1 MGIWSKSGIDD
12 DSYDID
18 SWLEDDE
25 DTEWCMN
32 CQAEHKVE
40 WEDGAEICEHC
51 RHPMSIGDTWSTPD
65 TARTEISA
73 SPTIS
78 RGGDIWGRS
87 EGFTWGKEKTWWQ
100 RDSAYGGSMS
110 GMWGGSTTYGGIY
123 NSVDNDAYR
132 MNKHKSALDSI
143 CKVVDPT
150 VAHTLQFANQ
160 KNSNFYFV
168 YLPEYG
174 RYKLNN
180 YKQRN
185 YKKVKKILKKLNIP
199 LIDIHKEVFE
209 NEENPLKLFPFELS
223 GHYNVEGYQKVAEAI
238 YRLTQN

>member
-1 MGIWSKSGIDD
+1 M
-12 DSYDID
+12 
-18 SWLEDDE
+18 
-25 DTEWCMN
+25 
-32 CQAEHKVE
+32 
-40 WEDGAEICEHC
+40 
-51 RHPMSIGDTWSTPD
+51 STPD

-132 MNKHKSALDSI
+132 MNKHKSELDSI

-150 VAHTLQFANQ
+150 VKHTLQFANHTSACTNI
-160 KNSNFYFV
+160 KTGDIYIDASLLKEDDSN
-168 YLPEYG
+168 LDITAGLAIHE
-174 RYKLNN
+174 KLHLIHTKPLLKWEHDFS
-180 YKQRN
+180 YE
-185 YKKVKKILKKLNIP
+185 KKMT
-199 LIDIHKEVFE
+199 
-209 NEENPLKLFPFELS
+209 
-223 GHYNVEGYQKVAEAI
+223 G
-238 YRLTQN
+238 